1 MFTVF
6 SAWCIMVGAAV
17 HPTRFGLWRDAI
29 VLLVGLAA
37 PTLWFVL
44 LRVVAAMFPPPG
56 IGFQSDPWMHAVSA
70 LLAQST
76 LAILGAIIVLILFRA
91 RVVALVIVFLG
102 ILGAWITIEYDWTLA
117 GGELLLPKSTAWVAF
132 AWIGWLFHPAILA
145 ASLYWAI
152 SARRAHKPAWACQ
165 SCGYDLRGSPTTPCP
180 ECGSRALESPVEM
193 RVSHGFG
200 SAWLCGS
207 PATAARQVGTACCQ
221 FLRRH
226 PLKAPFRPARSTP
239 DRRKPLWRFGW
250 PGWLALVCGLPVLL
264 LAISGRNPVYEAQ
277 SFVMDRW
284 GVPAM
289 FDFTIYWFVY
299 PWMQLTRVGAGPF
312 ALVWV
317 LLALGIYP
325 RRVSPLTYAYFV
337 TLCLAAPL
345 LHAQLSDRNLFG
357 VTYLLQALRLPE
369 WAAITALEL
378 LLFAGGLWWL
388 TRSWKVLAV
397 FTAASTVFWVPQ
409 DFLWAANLSKGL
421 WLRPWATGAWHATC
435 ATTLLVWAIKERRHI
450 PPWWICQSCG
460 YDLRGCNAEL
470 CPECGTPHA
479 PLRAP
484 SASPG

>member
-1 MFTVF
+1 
-6 SAWCIMVGAAV
+6 
-17 HPTRFGLWRDAI
+17 
-29 VLLVGLAA
+29 
-37 PTLWFVL
+37 
-44 LRVVAAMFPPPG
+44 
-56 IGFQSDPWMHAVSA
+56 
-70 LLAQST
+70 
-76 LAILGAIIVLILFRA
+76 
-91 RVVALVIVFLG
+91 
-102 ILGAWITIEYDWTLA
+102 
-117 GGELLLPKSTAWVAF
+117 
-132 AWIGWLFHPAILA
+132 
-145 ASLYWAI
+145 
-152 SARRAHKPAWACQ
+152 
-165 SCGYDLRGSPTTPCP
+165 
-180 ECGSRALESPVEM
+180 
-193 RVSHGFG
+193 
-200 SAWLCGS
+200 
-207 PATAARQVGTACCQ
+207 
-221 FLRRH
+221 
-226 PLKAPFRPARSTP
+226 
-239 DRRKPLWRFGW
+239 
-250 PGWLALVCGLPVLL
+250 

-317 LLALGIYP
+317 LLAFGIYP

-345 LHAQLSDRNLFG
+345 LHAQLSERNLLG
-357 VTYLLQALRLPE
+357 VTYLIQALRLPE

-378 LLFAGGLWWL
+378 LLLAGGLWWL

-409 DFLWAANLSKGL
+409 DFLWAANLSNGL

-484 SASPG
+484 SASSR